1 MGKVILFLSGV
12 YAFSVFAQDDS
23 LIEENP
29 SKLIEQLEADSN
41 ILKEEFDI
49 TGDDKISSENNDD
62 EVKEENSDSRFIPT
76 EQISQDLGVSFPV
89 DI

>member
-41 ILKEEFDI
+41 ILKEDFDI
-49 TGDDKISSENNDD
+49 TDDDKISSENNDD
-62 EVKEENSDSRFIPT
+62 KVKEENSDSRFIPT

>member
-1 MGKVILFLSGV
+1 MGKVILFLAGF

-23 LIEENP
+23 LIEEKP
-29 SKLIEQLEADSN
+29 SKQIEQLEADSN

-49 TGDDKISSENNDD
+49 AGDDKISSENNDD

>member
-1 MGKVILFLSGV
+1 MGKVILFLAGV

-29 SKLIEQLEADSN
+29 SKLIEELEADSN
-41 ILKEEFDI
+41 ILEEEFDI
-49 TGDDKISSENNDD
+49 TDDDKISSENNND

>member
-1 MGKVILFLSGV
+1 MGKVILFLAGF
-12 YAFSVFAQDDS
+12 YAFSVFEQDDS

-49 TGDDKISSENNDD
+49 TDDDKISSENNDD

>member
-1 MGKVILFLSGV
+1 MGKVILFLAGF

-49 TGDDKISSENNDD
+49 TDDDKISSENNDD
-62 EVKEENSDSRFIPT
+62 EVKEETSDSRFIPT

>member
-1 MGKVILFLSGV
+1 MGKVMLFLAGF

-23 LIEENP
+23 LIEEKS
-29 SKLIEQLEADSN
+29 SKQIEQLETDSN

>member
-1 MGKVILFLSGV
+1 MGKVILFLAGV
-12 YAFSVFAQDDS
+12 YTFSVFAQDDS

-29 SKLIEQLEADSN
+29 SKLIEELEADSN
-41 ILKEEFDI
+41 ILEEEFDI
-49 TGDDKISSENNDD
+49 TDDDKISSENNND

>member
-1 MGKVILFLSGV
+1 MGKVILFLAGF

-23 LIEENP
+23 LIEEKP
-29 SKLIEQLEADSN
+29 SKLIEQLETDSN

-49 TGDDKISSENNDD
+49 TDDDKISSENNDD

>member
-1 MGKVILFLSGV
+1 MGKVIFFLAGF

-49 TGDDKISSENNDD
+49 TDDDKISSENNDD

>member
-1 MGKVILFLSGV
+1 MGKVILFLTGF

-49 TGDDKISSENNDD
+49 TDDDKISSENNDD

>member
-1 MGKVILFLSGV
+1 MGKVILFLAGV

-23 LIEENP
+23 LIEEKP
-29 SKLIEQLEADSN
+29 SKLIDQLEADSN

-49 TGDDKISSENNDD
+49 TDDDKISSENNDD

>member
-1 MGKVILFLSGV
+1 MGKVILFLAGF

-23 LIEENP
+23 LIEEKS
-29 SKLIEQLEADSN
+29 SKQIEQLETDSN

-62 EVKEENSDSRFIPT
+62 EAKEENSDSRFIPT

>member
-1 MGKVILFLSGV
+1 MGKVILFLAGF

-49 TGDDKISSENNDD
+49 TDDDKISSENNDD

>member
-1 MGKVILFLSGV
+1 MGKVILFLAGF

-23 LIEENP
+23 LIEEKP
-29 SKLIEQLEADSN
+29 SKQIEQLEADSN

-49 TGDDKISSENNDD
+49 TGDDKISSEDDDD